1 MATPLKIVRRLD
13 EITTDYAVFER
24 DQVLTE
30 RQLNSITEY
39 LDDQNRLSRTQLLGI
54 GIVGGLWPSLQKGQL
69 AISAG
74 VGVTSDGDLI
84 GLRQDTVFD
93 RWRTYDES
101 APAYDA
107 FYVEGGMIA
116 VIELLAKED
125 KREGQPLSALKDAL
139 QNQLLIGFMESYE
152 NDPDL
157 CTGGDC
163 DNRGRTARNTQRFL
177 LIDQALG
184 LRLFGDSVLQTGAA
198 LAAQLPRVRTARP
211 NLGTGNDAKVDI
223 SSAEQFAS
231 RYRSAAQATFKSLA
245 EAVAILQK
253 ALKKNRSADL
263 PDTANWPGLIQR
275 RLDSIAQT
283 AAGIQYLHAHAKD
296 LASAWNALRAAL
308 HADNTVLSPSP
319 DAFPKHLLL
328 GPLAE
333 PAALRTGCYPAP
345 WPIRGGSE
353 RQRAQ
358 QSMAL
363 FGALLESFALP
374 QTGAIKI
381 TPSRRELAP
390 LAERAI
396 PIYYQ
401 TNAGLRAL
409 WNRCRM
415 DSGNLEEAWSYHW
428 MPTPETAAPEDPFN
442 ADQAATDFYR
452 IEGLLGQNAQSAE
465 IAVQKLVRQRNLP
478 IAVMSALAHNERRW
492 IIRPPLFKKT
502 SLHSLHYLLRQD
514 VANDLKDNIA
524 YNERLI
530 GDIRQAQSS
539 WTSDE
544 NLKAKVSGYTFT
556 QYASLTV
563 DYTQPLE
570 SAKAKLQATTT
581 ELTGT
586 AANPG
591 PLTARSYKQFVTQDK
606 TVSEKLNT
614 AVLSAATAKT
624 SIGQVS
630 RSDMISPLDIL
641 AGSKSRLWI
650 DWLGDILKKREDDA
664 KDRLLLSNM
673 LNEHPGLE
681 HAGGVTPGGTFVL
694 VYDDSGKVIGD
705 LMLPYWLDDNDESD
719 FDEPPLTWP
728 DINVR
733 LPKDVLPVKI
743 IKPLDLVFDDFKVTK
758 ILPDLKIQENY
769 NLFYQKS
776 LDTFGELVKNKVVTD
791 VRSPGIESKFNDSM
805 MDNMLQ
811 HMQDL
816 QAQVQE
822 LDRIRKDTGLSESAK
837 RLADSQR
844 QQAEKQLADLV
855 GQAAEYYALDIKEN
869 TRNSSNNTVFY
880 QIVEQASGQIK
891 DTAIKNNLK
900 DSLNRSSGKATGVAQ
915 KEILNNVRNSI

>member
-54 GIVGGLWPSLQKGQL
+54 GIVGGLWPSLQNNQL
-69 AISAG
+69 TVSAG

-93 RWRTYDES
+93 RWRPYDES
-101 APAYDA
+101 APAYDS
-107 FYVEGGMIA
+107 FYIEGSMVA
-116 VIELLAKED
+116 VIELLAKGS
-125 KREGQPLSALKDAL
+125 KQEGQSLSALKDQL

-184 LRLFGDSVLQTGAA
+184 LRLFGDSVLQTGAS

-231 RYRSAAQATFKSLA
+231 RYRSATQATFKSLA
-245 EAVAILQK
+245 EAIAVLQK

-263 PDTANWPGLIQR
+263 PDTANWPGWIQR
-275 RLDSIAQT
+275 RLDSVGQT

-308 HADNTVLSPSP
+308 HADNTVLAPSP
-319 DAFPKHLLL
+319 DVFPKHLLL

-345 WPIRGGSE
+345 WPVRGGSE
-353 RQRAQ
+353 RQRVQ
-358 QSMAL
+358 QWMKL

-374 QTGAIKI
+374 QAGTVKI
-381 TPSRRELAP
+381 TPSRRELSP

-401 TNAGLRAL
+401 ANAGLRTL

-415 DSGNLEEAWSYHW
+415 DSGNLEEPWGYHW
-428 MPTPETAAPEDPFN
+428 MPTPEKAAPEDPFN
-442 ADQAATDFYR
+442 DDQGGTDFYR
-452 IEGLLGQNAQSAE
+452 IEGFLGQNAATAE

-492 IIRPPLFKKT
+492 ILRPPIFKKT
-502 SLHSLHYLLRQD
+502 GLHSLHYLLRQD
-514 VANDLKDNIA
+514 IANDLKDNIA

-530 GDIRQAQSS
+530 ADVRQAQSNWS
-539 WTSDE
+539 SDE
-544 NLKAKVSGYTFT
+544 NLKAKASSYTFV
-556 QYASLTV
+556 QHASLTV

-570 SAKAKLQATTT
+570 SAKAKLQTTT
-581 ELTGT
+581 AELTGT

-591 PLTARSYKQFVTQDK
+591 PLTARSYKSFTAQNT
-606 TVSEKLNT
+606 TVSEKLNS

-624 SIGQVS
+624 SIGQVA

-641 AGSKSRLWI
+641 AGSKSRLWV

-664 KDRLLLSNM
+664 KDRLLLSNL

-681 HAGGVTPGGTFVL
+681 HAGGGTPGGTFVL

-733 LPKDVLPVKI
+733 LPKDLLPIKI
-743 IKPLDLVFDDFKVTK
+743 IKPLDLVFDDFKAAK

-776 LDTFGELVKNKVVTD
+776 LDTFGELVKNKVGTD
-791 VRSPGIESKFNDSM
+791 VRTPTFETNFNDSM
-805 MDNMLQ
+805 MESMLQ
-811 HMQDL
+811 RMQDL
-816 QAQVQE
+816 QTQVQE
-822 LDRIRKDTGLSESAK
+822 LDRIRKDSGLSESAQ
-837 RLADSQR
+837 RLAESQR
-844 QQAEKQLADLV
+844 KQAEKQLADLV
-855 GQAAEYYALDIKEN
+855 SEATEYYALDVKEN
-869 TRNSSNNTVFY
+869 TRTNSNNTVFY
-880 QIVEQASGQIK
+880 QVVEQASGQIK
-891 DTAIKNNLK
+891 DSAIRNNLR
-900 DSLNRSSGKATGVAQ
+900 DSLNQSSNKAIGAAQ
-915 KEILNNVRNSI
+915 KEILNNVFKSI